1 MKRPEENLNED
12 TVLEILRKPFQME
25 QQNFVKQKLELILRG
40 RFLGYRINPLMPI
53 TERSITYNPL
63 PELGWA
69 LQLVRLHKREEM

>member
-40 RFLGYRINPLMPI
+40 NGKGTPKIGTSGTGTRYTTLEHPVYDTGYQ
-53 TERSITYNPL
+53 S
-63 PELGWA
+63 G
-69 LQLVRLHKREEM
+69 KR

>member
-40 RFLGYRINPLMPI
+40 NGKGTPKLSGTSGYRYPL
-53 TERSITYNPL
+53 YNTGTSGL
-63 PELGWA
+63 
-69 LQLVRLHKREEM
+69 